1 MFEIYLSQSPEVLLK
16 MQVPGPH
23 SELLTKWNLRNSL
36 KTSLPDEKLFDR
48 LWSTQILKAFKGD
61 HYAITSWTAG
71 FLF

>member
-23 SELLTKWNLRNSL
+23 PALLSQTLRNSL
-36 KTSLPDEKLFDR
+36 TSLPGEKLFEK
-48 LWSTQILKAFKGD
+48 LGSPQILEAFKGD
-61 HYAITSWTAG
+61 HYAVISWIAG